1 MRIRSMLILLPLIF
15 NISIDA
21 AQVKGRATVELP
33 KKGCSSDRPKNRDL
47 HLKAIQAAKYS
58 AWDNYLSSFSS
69 EKIDAYRANEQ
80 IFKSNFSEYADDNY
94 KIVFTEC
101 SQKSR
106 TYTVVLNLT
115 VNEQKVDSKLRELAG
130 GSDIRSDL
138 KGKRILTMVIPRQ
151 TGDADIFADKVNT
164 QTETRKSSQVDAVL
178 MDDGSSISS
187 TESSKDRVA
196 VTTGGKTTRKA
207 TERTY
212 KIGDIQ
218 SATSQIS
225 DVLRPFGMKAL
236 APSWL
241 EAQVTKNGYDPF
253 LKRVFDEFAGVAGDY
268 GPNINPLTQEQVV
281 QHIVDFGQGRVPYF
295 LLGTVDTSIP
305 MKDFDTGNYSADVLI
320 NIQLYLIDDFFGA
333 ELVASVGPE
342 IKTAFGSSDVI
353 ASNAALKKAFDE
365 AINSL
370 IYKL

>member
-1 MRIRSMLILLPLIF
+1 MKIRNMLILLPLIF
-15 NISIDA
+15 NISLDA

-33 KKGCSSDRPKNRDL
+33 KKGCTNDRPKNRDI
-47 HLKAIQAAKYS
+47 HLQAIEAAKNTG
-58 AWDNYLSSFSS
+58 WDNYVSSFSS
-69 EKIDAYRANEQ
+69 EKIDAYRANEAS
-80 IFKSNFSEYADDNY
+80 FKSNFSDYVDDNY
-94 KIVFTEC
+94 KIMFTEC
-101 SQKSR
+101 SNKSR
-106 TYTVVLNLT
+106 TYTVVLNLD
-115 VNEQKVDSKLRELAG
+115 VNEQRVESKLRELA
-130 GSDIRSDL
+130 SNSQIRTDL
-138 KGKRILTMVIPRQ
+138 EGKRVLAMVIPRQ
-151 TGDADIFADKVNT
+151 TDDADIFDDKINKQSEV
-164 QTETRKSSQVDAVL
+164 RKSSQTDAVIS
-178 MDDGSSISS
+178 DDGTSLST
-187 TESSKDRVA
+187 TESTKDRVG

-225 DVLRPFGMKAL
+225 DVLRPFGMRAL
-236 APSWL
+236 PPSWL
-241 EAQVTKNGYDPF
+241 EAQATKNGYDPF
-253 LKRVFDEFAGVAGDY
+253 LKQVFDEFSGVSGDY
-268 GPNINPLTQEQVV
+268 GANINPQTQEQVV
-281 QHIVDFGQGRVPYF
+281 QYIVDFGQGRVPYF

-305 MKDFDTGNYSADVLI
+305 KEDFDTGNYSADVLI